1 MRKAFS
7 SIAVTLAALA
17 AAATA
22 ADDAPPG
29 TIRHHAA
36 DLAWKAAP
44 APLPAGMATV
54 VLEGDPRSGE
64 IFTLRLRAPAGTQ
77 LAPHTHPMPERVTVL
92 EGTIG
97 VGFGRDYDAARL
109 HVFHAG
115 DYYVNPPGEPHFVR
129 FIEDAVVQV
138 TGRGPWSVEWISP

>member
-1 MRKAFS
+1 MRNAFS
-7 SIAVTLAALA
+7 SIAVTLAALTGTAWA
-17 AAATA
+17 AG
-22 ADDAPPG
+22 DAPPG

-44 APLPAGMATV
+44 APLPAGMETA

-64 IFTLRLRAPAGTQ
+64 IFTLRLRAPAGAQ

-92 EGTIG
+92 EGAIG
-97 VGFGRDYDAARL
+97 VGFGRDFDTTDLR
-109 HVFHAG
+109 VFRAG

-129 FIEDAVVQV
+129 FIEASVVQV
-138 TGRGPWSVEWISP
+138 TGRGPWGVEWISP